1 MFRIPD
7 LTLCSKIGK
16 APQVRKTI
24 KAEADISVGFHAKIE
39 NDDLRVRS

>member
-16 APQVRKTI
+16 ATQVRKTI
-24 KAEADISVGFHAKIE
+24 KAEEDVSLGFHAKIE
-39 NDDLRVRS
+39 NDNLRVRS